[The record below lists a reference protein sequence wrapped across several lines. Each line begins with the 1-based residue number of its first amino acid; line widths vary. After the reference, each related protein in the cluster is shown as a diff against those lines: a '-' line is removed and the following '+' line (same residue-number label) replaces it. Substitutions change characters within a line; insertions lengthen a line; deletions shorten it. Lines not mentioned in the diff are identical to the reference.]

1 MFARHSFSPTL
12 TSFVDCLA
20 VTPYDWHVRP
30 DGKLRAG
37 EQGAP
42 MCALTAVARYRT
54 GRAYSVGDWIHAAES
69 IGLSAAEAALVV
81 EASDCSHAST
91 RIERLRRRLLNA
103 ALAKRP
109 APGVDAGE
117 EAAHQADPRE
127 LVSTAA

>member
-1 MFARHSFSPTL
+1 MFARHSLSPAL

-37 EQGAP
+37 EYGTT

-81 EASDCSHAST
+81 EASDRSHASP
-91 RIERLRRRLLNA
+91 RIEPLRLRLLNA
-103 ALAKRP
+103 ALATRP
-109 APGVDAGE
+109 APGVDAGGR
-117 EAAHQADPRE
+117 AAHRADLGE